1 MKKYLPWILV
11 AVGVVIDQIT
21 KLFALNI
28 EKSIEV
34 IPGILNF
41 TLVMNEGAAFGI
53 AQGSG
58 YILLGIS
65 VVICLVVLGSII
77 FLKSKEEKVSP
88 GFYLVLSGGI
98 GNIIDRLFRGY
109 VVDFID
115 TPFIATF
122 NVADS
127 LIVIGVIWLIIEE
140 TIVSVFSKKSTE

>member
-11 AVGVVIDQIT
+11 LLGVFIDQIT
-21 KLFALNI
+21 KLLALRI
-28 EKSIEV
+28 ENSIEV

-41 TLVMNEGAAFGI
+41 TLVKNEGAAFGI
-53 AQGSG
+53 AQGTS

-65 VVICLVVLGSII
+65 IVICLAVFGTIL
-77 FLKSKEEKVSP
+77 FLKRKDESVSP
-88 GFYLVLSGGI
+88 GFYLILSGGL
-98 GNIIDRLFRGY
+98 GNILDRMLRGF

-127 LIVIGVIWLIIEE
+127 LIVIGVIWLIVEE
-140 TIVSVFSKKSTE
+140 TIVSVFSKKST